1 MKKVIYALL
10 MVLMFGGCA
19 STEAYK
25 LKYNNNGQTLE
36 LSLGDSVN
44 IELPE
49 NPTTGYSW
57 AFFTTPEP
65 QNIITN
71 ITESYR
77 QENTGDGM
85 VGVGGVKTYSFRATH
100 PGRVV
105 ITGYYYRPW
114 DSMTEN
120 YVSKVVYNIVV
131 KYPLIYKGE

>member
-1 MKKVIYALL
+1 MKKVLYALFA
-10 MVLMFGGCA
+10 VLMFGGCA
-19 STEAYK
+19 STETYK

-77 QENTGDGM
+77 QDNASDGM

-114 DSMTEN
+114 ESMSEN

-131 KYPLIYKGE
+131 KYPLTYKGE